1 MMVNMDMECQPFPS
15 RTSSPNQIPDYPEK
29 LCGIHGGSA
38 CITIATKLKEISH
51 DLGAIDHG
59 NA

>member
-1 MMVNMDMECQPFPS
+1 MAIRYMDVYQFHQRPP
-15 RTSSPNQIPDYPEK
+15 SPNQIPDYPEK
-29 LCGIHGGSA
+29 LCGIHGGSV
-38 CITIATKLKEISH
+38 CITIATNLGEISH